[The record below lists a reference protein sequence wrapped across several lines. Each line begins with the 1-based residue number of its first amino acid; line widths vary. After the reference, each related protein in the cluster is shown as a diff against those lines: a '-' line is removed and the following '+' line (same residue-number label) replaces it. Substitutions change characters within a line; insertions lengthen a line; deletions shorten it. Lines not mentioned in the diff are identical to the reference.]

1 MNHVVRKVNV
11 IILRVEMEFLVRK
24 SSQMTIIIHIYL
36 LQLGC

>member
-24 SSQMTIIIHIYL
+24 SSQKIIIIHIYL